1 MSLSKQHADTKRT
14 RGRGDTVPGH
24 LATLNLLRKLEGE
37 LERVRLEL
45 ATAWVGI
52 DAARDFRKCSRHAD
66 AAQQRLHKT
75 IKKLVGLKKRKSYIV
90 MGSTIT
96 CTLDFH
102 DKVETCQGEAAK
114 ITGGRT

>member
-1 MSLSKQHADTKRT
+1 MSLSRQHADTKRT
-14 RGRGDTVPGH
+14 RGRGDMAPGH

-75 IKKLVGLKKRKSYIV
+75 IRKLVGLKHAKAKPRRSRAVGLESAARAVKR
-90 MGSTIT
+90 
-96 CTLDFH
+96 
-102 DKVETCQGEAAK
+102 
-114 ITGGRT
+114 